1 MTKRHPRNPVIEK
14 RYFNPSEN
22 VWHKLKKYSKI
33 ACFLAAIVNV

>member
-33 ACFLAAIVNV
+33 GQDFKN